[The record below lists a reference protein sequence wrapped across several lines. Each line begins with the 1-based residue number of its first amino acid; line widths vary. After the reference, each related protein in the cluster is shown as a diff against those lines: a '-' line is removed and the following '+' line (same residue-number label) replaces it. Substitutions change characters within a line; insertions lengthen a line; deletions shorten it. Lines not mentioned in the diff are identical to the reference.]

1 MAAAEGDAARRAGRL
16 MPSFA
21 AAGKLRQIR
30 IVTEGYMRAIATL
43 LLALMLALG
52 AGAATIGCSSQ
63 TTTTTETVEHSPNP
77 DGTTTTTEVTKTE
90 QHSDDDGA
98 HFGIL
103 SGTVHLIGQILA
115 LPFKLIG
122 GLFSVIF

>member
-1 MAAAEGDAARRAGRL
+1 
-16 MPSFA
+16 
-21 AAGKLRQIR
+21 
-30 IVTEGYMRAIATL
+30 MRAIPTL

-52 AGAATIGCSSQ
+52 AGAGTIGCSSH
-63 TTTTTETVEHSPNP
+63 TTTTQTVEQRQNP
-77 DGTTTTTEVTKTE
+77 DGTTSEVTKTE
-90 QHSDDDGA
+90 ESSSDDGA

-103 SGTVHLIGQILA
+103 SGTVHVIGQILA